1 MKISRVLTILLCSAV
16 AFCFTAEPCV
26 AKTPVR
32 KKTTAARK
40 SSAPRKAATQ
50 TLYANFYGIPFD
62 GYVPSLQDLY
72 SDTKS
77 TYSVV
82 PGTKI
87 KKMKI
92 HQGGGMVFVEENL
105 QFDSDGKLT
114 SYSWFT
120 NFNLPDV
127 KIEFTYDD
135 NGRLMSLKWTEDD
148 SMGNAYDPLLTRNY
162 EYVWGDD
169 GKVIQ
174 IIETMKADNGINYVG
189 KPMRMDLF
197 YDDNDRLVKGVC
209 NENSDVFVS
218 FNSDA
223 SIGRQ
228 GLYYPRYSEGTIDS
242 SLHKKRSKLE
252 WEKTINGDVSY
263 NEYMPYYS
271 DSFILNR
278 HPQSLD
284 SDCIYKYDAK
294 KNWVEAQYKDGYYS
308 IERTLVY

>member
-1 MKISRVLTILLCSAV
+1 MKITRLLTILLCSAV
-16 AFCFTAEPCV
+16 TFCFTAEPCI

-32 KKTTAARK
+32 KKAAAARK
-40 SSAPRKAATQ
+40 PSGLRQAVPQA
-50 TLYANFYGIPFD
+50 LYANFYGIPFD

-87 KKMKI
+87 KEMKI
-92 HQGGGMVFVEENL
+92 HQGGGMVFFEENL

-120 NFNLPDV
+120 NYNHPDV

-223 SIGRQ
+223 SIVRQ
-228 GLYYPRYSEGTIDS
+228 KFYYPRYSEGTNDS

-252 WEKTINGDVSY
+252 WELNPEWTSSY
-263 NEYMPYYS
+263 IPYFS

-278 HPQSLD
+278 HPESLD
-284 SDCIYKYDAK
+284 SDCIFKYDAK
-294 KNWVEAQYKDGYYS
+294 KNWVEAQSNDGYYS